1 MLAAHGDASA
11 TGLGSSRLQDAS
23 VAKQYD
29 RLTIRAD
36 GLDGKRAAQYEA
48 TVLGMLHSY
57 EQMQMGRAIMQAL
70 RFVRREV
77 LIYPYDGGLGHCN
90 AYVYNDWGM
99 FRTKLSF
106 TAADFVGRSACYPDH
121 AAGTTPHEV
130 LFHELVHAMRDAAGK
145 RLSYKGHAG
154 EEAIAVMVT
163 NIFSSEVHRPL
174 RRDWN
179 GFIQM
184 SVSSEDFF
192 AAHGDMI
199 RVFYHQHPE
208 FCRWIAEAAAPFN
221 PLRTYYR
228 TLRGVPR
235 LRSA

>member
-1 MLAAHGDASA
+1 ML
-11 TGLGSSRLQDAS
+11 R
-23 VAKQYD
+23 
-29 RLTIRAD
+29 
-36 GLDGKRAAQYEA
+36 
-48 TVLGMLHSY
+48 SY
-57 EQMQMGRAIMQAL
+57 EQMQMGRAILKAF
-70 RFVRREV
+70 RFLQREV

-106 TAADFVGRSACYPDH
+106 TPGDFVGTSACYPSH

-130 LFHELVHAMRDAAGK
+130 LFHELVHAMREAAGR
-145 RLSYKGHAG
+145 RLTFKGHAG
-154 EEAIAVMVT
+154 EEAIAIMVS
-163 NIFSSEVHRPL
+163 NIFSSEVNRPL
-174 RRDWN
+174 RRDRN
-179 GFIQM
+179 GFVQM

-192 AAHGDMI
+192 ATNGDMI

-208 FCRWIAEAAAPFN
+208 FCRWVAEAVVPFN
-221 PLRTYYR
+221 PLRSYYL